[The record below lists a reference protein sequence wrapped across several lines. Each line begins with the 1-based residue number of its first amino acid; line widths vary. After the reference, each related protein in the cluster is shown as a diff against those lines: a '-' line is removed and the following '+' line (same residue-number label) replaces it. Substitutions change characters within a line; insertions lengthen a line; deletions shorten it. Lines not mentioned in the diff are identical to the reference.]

1 MLKRFSNTMRKMCA
15 SILIVCM
22 CIGMIFVSPQ
32 VSYAATQMIPIEVTY
47 GQSEARG
54 MLQLINSF
62 RTDANQA
69 WAYDSNNNREMYS
82 GLGNLQYDYEL
93 EQIAMKRAAEVA
105 LTFSHTRPN
114 GRGCFSVYPSI
125 NGAVAENIAAGQSSA
140 ERVFTAWKE
149 ENEDYSGQG
158 HRRNMLGNYAAIGIG
173 HVKYAGTH
181 YWVQVF
187 RSYCSNM
194 SDLGANDGNSVVNVE
209 TDDSYIRAIS
219 ATKSN
224 ISLKKGESSDL
235 SDLGIAVSI
244 SQHFGGVCKT
254 LSTYDVSVAD
264 TGIAAYD
271 NGKLVGVQ
279 AGETKLILTAFGKQ
293 CEVTVS
299 VTEEKQPQQ
308 EPDGDKTNQN
318 QNNQTETDENQK
330 PVEDI
335 PKEENPKEEA
345 PAEEKRIV
353 VVTQPQD
360 VHGVIGT
367 KANLQV
373 EADGTGLTYQWRY
386 SIDGQV
392 SDEDYYYYA
401 RNSRFLSLMITKT
414 TAKATYW
421 CHISDQFGNEVNTV
435 PCRIACD
442 IKDGYAASGIC
453 GTDIEWTLDA
463 NGAMTVNG
471 SGALRTEDISWYDYK
486 DDIKSVVFH
495 GTITEI
501 GDGAFY
507 QASELRSVDFP
518 ASLIKIGEEAFYE
531 TRLSDIVFP
540 NGLKEIGDSAFAK
553 LFIMNSDK
561 SNIVLPDGLI
571 KIGSHAF
578 YRSEFNSIYVP
589 SSVTEFGYDAFMF
602 VRLIRCE
609 ADSCAEAYAKG
620 NKYNYTV
627 EKKQTDSEDGK
638 NEEQENPKDQTK
650 PDTNGGTQDTVKPD
664 TNGDTQNSGK
674 PDTNGGTQDTVK
686 PDTSGDTQE
695 SGTTNPNA
703 GSQETGKTDSEQ
715 KFDDSLEKPEADT
728 DRKTQ
733 KLEITASSRKIA
745 SGKNV
750 QLNIEAKMGN
760 IKNQDVI
767 WKSGNT
773 KYATVNT
780 KGVVTTR
787 KAGAGKTV
795 TITAIAKE
803 DNSVAAVIT
812 IKIMQNAVT
821 KVKVKNSPKAI
832 SAGKSVTLKA
842 VVTANGKSANKK
854 LKWTSSNAAYAV
866 VNQYGKVVAKKSGK
880 GKTVTITAEATDG
893 TNQKASVKM
902 KIK

>member
-114 GRGCFSVYPSI
+114 GKDCFSVYPSI

-194 SDLGANDGNSVVNVE
+194 SDLGANDENSVVNVE
-209 TDDSYIRAIS
+209 TDDSYIKAIS

-414 TAKATYW
+414 TEKATYW

-561 SNIVLPDGLI
+561 SDIVLPDGLT

-664 TNGDTQNSGK
+664 TNSDTQK
-674 PDTNGGTQDTVK
+674 R
-686 PDTSGDTQE
+686 
-695 SGTTNPNA
+695 GTTNPNA

-795 TITAIAKE
+795 TITAISKE

-821 KVKVKNSPKAI
+821 KVKVKNSPKTI

-866 VNQYGKVVAKKSGK
+866 VKQNGKVVAKKSGK